1 VARKTSVSLLD
12 RVKRA
17 GCWAV
22 GLYAFAI
29 FFALG
34 ALVSLINLD
43 FLRAI
48 GGLVLAALCVG
59 LGIGLARKG
68 AGR

>member
-1 VARKTSVSLLD
+1 LAKKNSESFVD

-22 GLYAFAI
+22 GLYIFAI
-29 FFALG
+29 FFTLG

-43 FLRAI
+43 FMRAI
-48 GGLVLAALCVG
+48 GGVVIAAICVG
-59 LGIGLARKG
+59 LGIWLARKG
-68 AGR
+68 IGR